1 MKRFPGIWGFGFPRP
16 PSRDVL
22 TEIRVGLLSLTEMNL
37 QAVWP
42 SGLRR
47 RIQAPFRKGEGS
59 NPSTVNCFFFAP
71 SLSPPLSRG
80 CLISYGIFP

>member
-1 MKRFPGIWGFGFPRP
+1 M
-16 PSRDVL
+16 
-22 TEIRVGLLSLTEMNL
+22 TEMNL

-59 NPSTVNCFFFAP
+59 NPSTVNNCFFFAP
-71 SLSPPLSRG
+71 SLSLPPAFSLWMFDFILEFFLNFFST
-80 CLISYGIFP
+80 CLVVFSTLFQNTTTT